1 MFWGYSGFEG
11 ALAGGVLKYLG
22 VSGLVFLRGDLL
34 GGPVC
39 CWKCRNTNKG
49 ASGSMIMNC
58 VINQVEF
65 IAIGL
70 VFAT

>member
-1 MFWGYSGFEG
+1 M
-11 ALAGGVLKYLG
+11 LKCLG

-34 GGPVC
+34 GGSGC

-49 ASGSMIMNC
+49 ASGSMIMNG

-65 IAIGL
+65 IGVDL
-70 VFAT
+70 VFAM